1 MILPSRNV
9 NSYYQAEMLIFR
21 VDLKVISAIISSFLY
36 GKEDIAGE
44 RKQVISY
51 HERHKKI

>member
-1 MILPSRNV
+1 
-9 NSYYQAEMLIFR
+9 MLIFR

-44 RKQVISY
+44 REQVISY